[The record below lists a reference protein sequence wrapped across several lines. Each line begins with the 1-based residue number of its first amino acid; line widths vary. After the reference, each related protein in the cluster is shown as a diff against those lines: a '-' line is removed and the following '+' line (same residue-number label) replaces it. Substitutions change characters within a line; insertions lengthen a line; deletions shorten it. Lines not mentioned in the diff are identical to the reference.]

1 MKKIYLFPL
10 LIVCYFS
17 QAQTINIPD
26 NAFRNALIND
36 NVVDTNNDF
45 IPDSDVD
52 LNDNGLIELTEA
64 LSVTYLNLYYFDLSS
79 SQKIQNLEGIQHFQ
93 NLEWLDIEFNDVSNI
108 DILNQNQNL
117 YWLDADSNSINS
129 INFSTND
136 NLQYLFLDDN
146 NLTELDVSQVSNL
159 IRLSCQANS
168 NLNYLNI
175 QNGNNTNIIELV
187 ATENPN
193 LTCIQV
199 DNVSYA
205 NSQTCN
211 ESADTGFCVDPI
223 ATFNTSCNLS
233 IEDYENLK
241 IKVYPNP
248 TRSKLTIQSLK
259 SIEKITV
266 YSILGN
272 VVSEELNSSS
282 IDMSNLES
290 GIYLVNVSTEN
301 RTEIL
306 KVIKE

>member
-64 LSVTYLNLYYFDLSS
+64 LSVTYLNFYYFDLSS

-136 NLQYLFLDDN
+136 NLQYLFLYDN

-211 ESADTGFCVDPI
+211 ESANTGFCVDPI

>member
-1 MKKIYLFPL
+1 MKKIYLFTL
-10 LIVCYFS
+10 LITCFLS
-17 QAQTINIPD
+17 DAQTINIPD
-26 NAFRNALIND
+26 NTFRNALIND

-45 IPDSDVD
+45 IPDSDAD
-52 LNDNGLIELTEA
+52 LNDNGLIELSEA

-93 NLEWLDIEFNDVSNI
+93 NLEWLDIEFNDISNI

-117 YWLDADSNSINS
+117 YWLDADSNSISS
-129 INFSTND
+129 INFAANT
-136 NLQYLFLDDN
+136 NLQYIFLYDN
-146 NLTELDVSQVSNL
+146 NLTELDVSQISNL
-159 IRLSCQANS
+159 IRLSCQSNG

-175 QNGNNTNIIELV
+175 QNGNNSNIIELV
-187 ATENPN
+187 ATQNPN

-211 ESADTGFCVDPI
+211 QTADTGFCVDPI
-223 ATFNTSCNLS
+223 ASYNTNCNLS
-233 IEDYENLK
+233 IEDYEK
-241 IKVYPNP
+241 IKIKAYPNP
-248 TRSKLTIQSLK
+248 TESKLTIQSLK
-259 SIEKITV
+259 SIERITV

-282 IDMSNLES
+282 IDLSNLNS
-290 GIYLVNVSTEN
+290 GVYLVNVSTEN

>member
-64 LSVTYLNLYYFDLSS
+64 LSVTYLNFYYFDLSS